1 MKYYKHNETGEVFA
15 YEQSDIDKVNQTNAG
30 DTGGID
36 PVFSKIRDNLA
47 NCTEMTAAAV
57 EEHLNPPPPPPVVP
71 AQVTRAQGKA
81 ALVQA
86 GHWPAV
92 LDYVAKIS
100 DPTDRLLAEIAL
112 NDTVYW
118 RRESPFL
125 KECAKAIG
133 LSEDELDD
141 LFTLAASIE
150 L

>member
-1 MKYYKHNETGEVFA
+1 MKYYKHAKTGEVYA
-15 YEQSDIDKVNQTNAG
+15 YDQQQID
-30 DTGGID
+30 GGWVKEGLV
-36 PVFSKIRDNLA
+36 P
-47 NCTEMTAAAV
+47 MTDDEVHA
-57 EEHLNPPPPPPVVP
+57 HLNPPPPPPVVP

-118 RRESPFL
+118 QRESPFL

-133 LSEDELDD
+133 LSEDQLDG
-141 LFTLAASIE
+141 LFTLAASIV